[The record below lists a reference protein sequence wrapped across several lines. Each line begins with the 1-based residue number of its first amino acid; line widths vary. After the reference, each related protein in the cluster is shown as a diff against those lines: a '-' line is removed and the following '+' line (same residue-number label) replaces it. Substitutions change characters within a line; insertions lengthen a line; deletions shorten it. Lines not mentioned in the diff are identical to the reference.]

1 MSEQPKHA
9 HHPKPCPAPEA
20 GLPPLPATLATD
32 DSGGTPPPHPP
43 TPPKIED

>member
-1 MSEQPKHA
+1 MSKHPEHA
-9 HHPKPCPAPEA
+9 PHPKPSHEDEA
-20 GLPPLPATLATD
+20 TLPPLPAALSTE